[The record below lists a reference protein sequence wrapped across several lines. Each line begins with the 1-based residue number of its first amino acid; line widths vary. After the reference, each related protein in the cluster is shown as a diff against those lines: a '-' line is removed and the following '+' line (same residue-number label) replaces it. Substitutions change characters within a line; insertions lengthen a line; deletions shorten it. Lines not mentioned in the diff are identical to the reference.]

1 VQKFKKNRP
10 SRRHADGIKFTA
22 SMTYREKRF
31 PCVSASRRALPRCYS
46 SYTLSTLISNY
57 TSRPNPTKH
66 NGQAQE
72 DLQARQARLFVV
84 VVDCHH
90 PLAHHYY
97 REKHPS
103 HHHTLGTAS
112 SGRQQHSYSCCRL
125 NIQRSRLQGPSR
137 RSSARDQLR
146 QHHHCPVQRQDP
158 QSEFEHTVR

>member
-10 SRRHADGIKFTA
+10 SRRHADGIEFTA

-31 PCVSASRRALPRCYS
+31 PCVSAKRPALPRYYS

-57 TSRPNPTKH
+57 TARLDSSKH

-72 DLQARQARLFVV
+72 DLQARQARLVI

-90 PLAHHYY
+90 SLAHYYY

-103 HHHTLGTAS
+103 HHHSLGATTP
-112 SGRQQHSYSCCRL
+112 GHQQHSCSCRRL
-125 NIQRSRLQGPSR
+125 HSQRSRLQGPSR
-137 RSSARDQLR
+137 RCSARDQLR

-158 QSEFEHTVR
+158 